1 LHIIRTWHRATFFC
15 AAQLRDGGKQ
25 WKTIFKTLLNGL
37 LIGISVAAPVGA
49 MGVLII
55 RRTLAYGA
63 PAGFVSGLGVATADA
78 SYALIAAFGLTFISN
93 ALIDAQ
99 AAIRLVG
106 GLFLLYLGWRTIL
119 SPPAFDAARAS
130 RTSLAGSYGSA
141 MLLTFTNPST
151 ILMFAGIFAGA
162 GLASTGDSAH
172 AALMVIGVFLGSTLW
187 WLFLSG
193 SVSRLRARFT
203 SRVLQWINRTA
214 GAIIAAYGLFA
225 LAGLLGM

>member
-1 LHIIRTWHRATFFC
+1 GRAGITTSATFTNQRWTCCADWASYTTPTRTSLQPFRNSIQTCRPICRSRSRSMSTRWKRWSWSVCWRKIRRGGWSADGTIYRHRKLHIIRTWHRATFFC

-93 ALIDAQ
+93 ALIDA
-99 AAIRLVG
+99 
-106 GLFLLYLGWRTIL
+106 
-119 SPPAFDAARAS
+119 
-130 RTSLAGSYGSA
+130 
-141 MLLTFTNPST
+141 
-151 ILMFAGIFAGA
+151 
-162 GLASTGDSAH
+162 
-172 AALMVIGVFLGSTLW
+172 
-187 WLFLSG
+187 
-193 SVSRLRARFT
+193 
-203 SRVLQWINRTA
+203 
-214 GAIIAAYGLFA
+214 
-225 LAGLLGM
+225 